1 MKNPL
6 IVPELLELLDANDRA
21 TLEEI
26 VHAIH
31 PARMAEFVAA
41 LKDEDLWRFLA
52 AIPKKDAAAI
62 FSNLDLDRQVELA
75 SEANRQAMARLLEEL
90 PHDDRADLV
99 KNLDPTVADQILP
112 LVAKADREDI
122 RRLASFEEG
131 TAGALMS
138 SDYATLHP
146 DMTIEQALAQ
156 IRIQAP
162 SKETIYYIYVT
173 DEQSRLVG
181 FVSLKDLIL
190 SRPDQKVRDIMH
202 ADVITADLNEDQ
214 EIVARK
220 IEKYDLLAIPVVNT
234 ERQLVGIVTHDDAVD
249 VIRQE
254 QQEDVEKLMA
264 ISGEHRAGEY
274 LRTPSIQHFR
284 NRVGWILI
292 LAVLGLFSG
301 LIVQRYETLLMSFAI
316 LAAFMPM
323 LADTGGNTGSQ
334 SATLVVRALALGEV
348 RSSDLLR
355 VLFKELK
362 VSLLLA
368 GVLAVVAF
376 FRVWIYYIASESPP
390 PISLLRMGATV
401 SLALAIQ
408 VVSAT
413 LIGAF
418 LPLLAVRLRW
428 DPAIIASPALTT
440 LVDITG
446 LFLFFSVSRILLS
459 F

>member
-6 IVPELLELLDANDRA
+6 IVPELLELLEANDRE

-31 PARMAEFVAA
+31 PARLAEFVAA
-41 LKDEDLWRFLA
+41 LKDEDLWRFLS
-52 AIPKKDAAAI
+52 AIPKKAAAAI

-75 SEANRQAMARLLEEL
+75 TGANRQAMARLLEEL

-99 KNLDPTVADQILP
+99 KNLDPSVADQILP

-156 IRIQAP
+156 IRLQAP

-173 DEQSRLVG
+173 DEQNRLVG

-202 ADVITADLNEDQ
+202 EDVITAELNEDQ

-220 IEKYDLLAIPVVNT
+220 IEKYDLIAIPVINA
-234 ERQLVGIVTHDDAVD
+234 ERQLVGIVTHDDAMD

-274 LRTPSIQHFR
+274 LRTPSLQHFR
-284 NRVGWILI
+284 NRVGWVLI
-292 LAVLGLFSG
+292 LGILGLFSG
-301 LIVQRYETLLMSFAI
+301 FIVQQFETLLMSFAI

-348 RSSDLLR
+348 RPADFFR
-355 VLFKELK
+355 VIVKELK

-368 GVLAVVAF
+368 AVLSVVAF
-376 FRVWIYYIASESPP
+376 LRVWLYYLASKTPP
-390 PISLLRMGATV
+390 PVTVVRMGATV
-401 SLALAIQ
+401 SLALGIQ

-413 LIGAF
+413 LLGAI
-418 LPLLAVRLRW
+418 LPLLAARFKW
-428 DPAIIASPALTT
+428 DPAVVASPALTT

-446 LFLFFSVSRILLS
+446 LFLFFTVARVLLPI
-459 F
+459 